1 MPLLETPE
9 PARASSRAN
18 DRRFLPRR
26 VARIG
31 LRIIALLLVSALIGG
46 SWYLAKRG
54 FGRQWRYRVVEE
66 LRKHGVEASVRRLTL
81 DPFRGLVAQDVRIF
95 DYHNRENTL
104 ARISEI
110 ALDINYAALLHRQPF
125 LNALDIRNAQL
136 ALPLKSPEGMP
147 IKAQVTNIHAHV
159 YFPPEQIYLSQA
171 EGIFCGVRISATGQ
185 LIKRENYQ
193 PSAEISNGEWQN
205 RVALFQRV
213 VAELGRFTYP
223 GTAPRLQIKFTGDL
237 AQLEDARMDLTLRA
251 DRIQSRGYEA
261 KGFSANAEWAEQ
273 KLNLAQC
280 EWRDDA
286 GAFAGRA
293 SWSRSDG
300 KAEFQARSTLDLRP
314 IVDALGLKEL
324 FRGIMFLAPPLVEI
338 SGSFSRSDGRMARML
353 IGRVAIGNFSYKNIP
368 FVGLTGDFSWDGERT
383 MLREV
388 HLQDASGEATAEL
401 FDAPK
406 DFRLNLESTINPGVF
421 APLAPEDLRKFLG
434 EWEWQRSPSVRLSIH
449 GTGHDPASWTGDGPL
464 ALQRTRFR
472 GVWMNSATGTVRF
485 GNGAVACENFRVTR
499 DEGVGTGS
507 FTYDFAKHEVRI
519 ENVKSTLRPADAIFW
534 VEPKLWK
541 DVAPYRFRQSPNVT
555 VTGVVQ
561 FRGGKNTHLEIGINS
576 PGGMDYTFMGKSLPF
591 DSAAGQLLFTDDRLQ
606 LQNVEGALFSG
617 AVRGGADI
625 SLAKT
630 NPHYSAN
637 LAVSRIDFSRLT
649 DLYFKY
655 QTAHGKLSAVYDF
668 SGLGSESRS
677 MRGSGKVEVTDG
689 DVFAIPIF
697 GPLSDLLGKFFP
709 QAGYSI
715 ARKATADFTVKQ
727 GVIHTENLNVAGKLF
742 GMLGH
747 GDVHFADDK
756 LDLDVRINANGP
768 GFVLLPVYKLFEYKG
783 EGSLSKPTWRPKRL
797 PSF

>member
-1 MPLLETPE
+1 MPLLEIPE
-9 PARASSRAN
+9 PTRAASPAN
-18 DRRFLPRR
+18 GRRSLPRR
-26 VARIG
+26 AAGIG
-31 LRIIALLLVSALIGG
+31 LRIIAILLVAALVGG

-95 DYHNRENTL
+95 DYHHREETL

-125 LNALDIRNAQL
+125 LNAIDIRNAQL
-136 ALPLKSPEGMP
+136 ALPLKSPDGTPM
-147 IKAQVTNIHAHV
+147 KAQVTNIRAHV
-159 YFPPEQIYLSQA
+159 YFPPEQIYVSQA
-171 EGIFCGVRISATGQ
+171 EGIFCGIRISATGQ
-185 LIKRENYQ
+185 LIKREGYR
-193 PSAEISNGEWQN
+193 PSAGISAEEWQS
-205 RVALFQRV
+205 RVALFQRL
-213 VAELGRFTYP
+213 VAELERFTYP
-223 GTAPRLQIKFTGDL
+223 GAVPQLQLKFSGDL
-237 AQLEDARMDLTLRA
+237 AQLEDARADLNLRS
-251 DRIQSRGYEA
+251 DRIQNRGYEA
-261 KGFSANAEWAEQ
+261 KAFFANAEWAEQ
-273 KLNLAQC
+273 KLNITQC
-280 EWRDDA
+280 EWSDDS

-300 KAEFQARSTLDLRP
+300 KAEFQARSTLDLKRV
-314 IVDALGLKEL
+314 VDALGFKEL
-324 FRGIMFLAPPLVEI
+324 FGEIMFSAPPLVEI
-338 SGSFSRSDGRMARML
+338 SGSFGGSDGQATRML
-353 IGRVAIGNFSYKNIP
+353 IGRVTLGNFSYKSVP
-368 FVGLTGDFSWDGERT
+368 FVGLTGNFSWDGERT
-383 MLREV
+383 MLREI
-388 HLQDASGEATAEL
+388 HLQHESGEAIAEL

-406 DFRLNLESTINPGVF
+406 DFKLNLEGTINPGVF
-421 APLAPEDLRKFLG
+421 SPWAPEEFRKFLA
-434 EWEWQRSPSVRLSIH
+434 EWEWQRPPTMRLSIR
-449 GTGHDPASWTGDGPL
+449 GPGHDPASWVGEGTL

-472 GVWMNSATGTVRF
+472 GVWMNSASGTLRF
-485 GNGAVACENFRVTR
+485 ENGAVTYQNFRVTR
-499 DEGVGTGS
+499 DEGIGTGS
-507 FTYDFAKHEVRI
+507 FTYDFTKHEVRI

-534 VEPKLWK
+534 IEPKLWK
-541 DVAPYRFRQSPNVT
+541 DVAPYKFRKSPNVT
-555 VTGVVQ
+555 VNGVVQ
-561 FRGGKNTHLEIGINS
+561 FRGGKNTHLEIGIS
-576 PGGMDYTFMGKSLPF
+576 APEGMDYTFLGKSLPF

-617 AVRGGADI
+617 SVRGSADI
-625 SLAKT
+625 SLAKDD
-630 NPHYSAN
+630 PHYSAK
-637 LAVSRIDFSRLT
+637 LILSRIDFPRLT

-655 QTAHGKLSAVYDF
+655 QTARGKLSAAYDF
-668 SGLGSESRS
+668 SGLGSQSRS

-715 ARKATADFTVKQ
+715 AHKATADFTVKQ

-747 GDVHFADDK
+747 GDVLFADDK
-756 LDLDVRINANGP
+756 LDMDVRINANGP